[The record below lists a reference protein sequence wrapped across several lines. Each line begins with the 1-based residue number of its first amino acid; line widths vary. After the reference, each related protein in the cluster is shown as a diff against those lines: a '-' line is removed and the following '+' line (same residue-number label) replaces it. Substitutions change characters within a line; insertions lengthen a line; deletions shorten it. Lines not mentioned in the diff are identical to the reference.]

1 MSDKDKEPKEN
12 GLNDYGIIYLSGPI
26 NGGTA
31 EGICKQ
37 IIEYNI
43 KGEVNQLQMIINSPG
58 GSCPAGF
65 SIIDIMEWSRIPI
78 YTTGIGTS
86 WEGRRRH
93 SSLRASVHTASK
105 LFPWALKISNALCFA
120 LKTFSGRSCT
130 CGLSPRLPNVVPEV
144 SPSPSASSMIAC

>member
-43 KGEVNQLQMIINSPG
+43 KGEVNQHQ
-58 GSCPAGF
+58 
-65 SIIDIMEWSRIPI
+65 
-78 YTTGIGTS
+78 
-86 WEGRRRH
+86 
-93 SSLRASVHTASK
+93 
-105 LFPWALKISNALCFA
+105 
-120 LKTFSGRSCT
+120 
-130 CGLSPRLPNVVPEV
+130 
-144 SPSPSASSMIAC
+144 